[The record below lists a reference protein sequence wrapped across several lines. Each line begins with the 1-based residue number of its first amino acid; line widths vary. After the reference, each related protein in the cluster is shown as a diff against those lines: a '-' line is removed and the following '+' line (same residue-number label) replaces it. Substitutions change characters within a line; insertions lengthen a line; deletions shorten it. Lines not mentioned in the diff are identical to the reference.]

1 MSHIE
6 EYRHHQLHP
15 EVHLPRAGGLL
26 VRGGGG
32 AAGAGPQLHLGAGP
46 ALLHPQRRQG
56 DGGGAVDQPRGGAA
70 HPVHQVH
77 HTLPARAPLDRGRD

>member
-32 AAGAGPQLHLGAGP
+32 AAGGGPQLHLGAGP